1 MYIRK
6 IYYLSIGL
14 IILNCAGNDLI
25 NENLDSKLNKAISLF
40 KVEKYSKAREQFEYI
55 IFNNPGSSN
64 ALKSQYYLAESLY
77 KLRNYNQASKEYDKF
92 IMLSQ
97 DSELVAKSKFLI
109 CKCLY
114 LLSSDYNKDQNET
127 KFTIDKIQYFIE
139 EYPTSHHKIECE
151 EMIHNLRSKLAQK
164 ELESGKLYLRIEKYD
179 SALIY
184 FNLIMV
190 EYYDTSYYDDALF
203 NVVLTYLLKGETK
216 LAESFLIENKENFI
230 TENKFKESEV
240 ILNNAKQKLKIK
252 NYFKLLK

>member
-1 MYIRK
+1 
-6 IYYLSIGL
+6 
-14 IILNCAGNDLI
+14 
-25 NENLDSKLNKAISLF
+25 
-40 KVEKYSKAREQFEYI
+40 
-55 IFNNPGSSN
+55 
-64 ALKSQYYLAESLY
+64 
-77 KLRNYNQASKEYDKF
+77 
-92 IMLSQ
+92 
-97 DSELVAKSKFLI
+97 
-109 CKCLY
+109 
-114 LLSSDYNKDQNET
+114 
-127 KFTIDKIQYFIE
+127 
-139 EYPTSHHKIECE
+139 
-151 EMIHNLRSKLAQK
+151 MIHNLRSKLAQK

-203 NVVLTYLLKGETK
+203 NVVLTYILKGETK